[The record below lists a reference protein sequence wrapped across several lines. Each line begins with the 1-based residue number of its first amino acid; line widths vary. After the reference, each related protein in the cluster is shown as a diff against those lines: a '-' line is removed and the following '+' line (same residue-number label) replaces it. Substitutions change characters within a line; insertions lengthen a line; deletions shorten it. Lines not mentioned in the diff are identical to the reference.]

1 MFWILAIAF
10 LIVILDFTG
19 FKLDE
24 ETQNIIYSEDA
35 EAVPDT
41 NEIQEK
47 KPKKKNKN
55 NENKTKQEKS
65 KSKSTVTK
73 PKNDNKT
80 DNKKQP
86 NPRPSYS
93 EDIEIKIDTEDIAQE
108 AVDVLENLY

>member
-1 MFWILAIAF
+1 MFWIFAIAF

-47 KPKKKNKN
+47 KPKAKG
-55 NENKTKQEKS
+55 KTKGNPKQEKP
-65 KSKSTVTK
+65 KTK
-73 PKNDNKT
+73 KTEPKQKENNKLNT
-80 DNKKQP
+80 EKQP
-86 NPRPSYS
+86 NLQPSDS
-93 EDIEIKIDTEDIAQE
+93 DDIELKIDTEDIAQE